1 MTNQDTTHKPNRSR
15 PTHNGVIAHRTATWN
30 GAVCDLIVRGPTG
43 EHEVVVAPEVDTIFM
58 TLSGDRHPIIKRLNQ
73 DMSLSIF
80 HPGSIVN
87 FVAGGD
93 TLSTYAP
100 HGNRGMERLALSIL
114 PEALTH
120 FDGES
125 DVSTLSLR
133 SALLIDR
140 PLLHAILKALADEV
154 TAPGTHGQL
163 YTDSLIVALHVDL
176 LRHKE
181 GLQPVATKGRLAPW
195 RLRRAEAMI
204 RSRVTEDIS
213 LAELAREAGLSVSH
227 FARAFRKS
235 TGLPPHKYQLNARIE
250 LAKQLLTK
258 KNMSLTQ
265 IGLECGFSE
274 QSKFTRAFNRAVGKS
289 PGAWRRE
296 NKM

>member
-1 MTNQDTTHKPNRSR
+1 MDARTSPSQLIRWPRKVE
-15 PTHNGVIAHRTATWN
+15 GVIAHETATWN
-30 GAVCDLIVRGPTG
+30 GVVCDHIVRGPTG
-43 EHEVVVAPEVDTIFM
+43 MHEVVAAPQVDTIFL
-58 TLSGDRHPIIKRLNQ
+58 TLSKDRHPIIKRLNQ
-73 DMSLSIF
+73 NTGLSIV

-87 FVAGGD
+87 FVAAGD
-93 TLSTYAP
+93 SLTTYAP
-100 HGNRGMERLALSIL
+100 RGNSGMERFALSIL
-114 PEALTH
+114 PKALTH
-120 FDGES
+120 FDDEF
-125 DVSTLSLR
+125 DVSALSLR
-133 SALLIDR
+133 SALHVDR
-140 PLLHAILKALADEV
+140 PLAHAILKALADEV

-163 YTDSLIVALHVDL
+163 YSDSLVVALLVDL

-181 GLQPVATKGRLAPW
+181 GFQPVLATGSLAPW

-204 RSRVTEDIS
+204 RSRLTENIS
-213 LAELAREAGLSVSH
+213 LAELAREVDLSVSH

-250 LAKQLLTK
+250 LAKQLLAMG
-258 KNMSLTQ
+258 NMSLTQ

-274 QSKFTRAFNRAVGKS
+274 QSKFTRAFNRSVGKS